1 MPDVEKKVA
10 KNLDGVWLYGTF
22 HILNTPYYHNN
33 YNHNISFLSLSH
45 LREIIADKR
54 QIHPSFLPKT
64 VIGLLLKHQK
74 RNRENNYAFL
84 FIQEINMKFTI
95 HKSDFMRVLVPAMG
109 TVSNKNTITAIEGV
123 LIETLDNGKIQIS
136 TYDMNKGFR
145 AIVEPTEIERSG
157 RFIINAQRLYQT
169 MRVLPD
175 DDITFDVNDKL
186 NCEITSGKAAFSM
199 FALKGEDFPNLPDLI
214 TDNGFSVSAEIVRKM
229 ISKVVHSIADQD
241 KRPML
246 CGAFFKIS
254 ESGMEV
260 VSCDSYRLSKCN
272 IKCDIAAVSGG
283 SLDYSFI
290 IPGHALGEL
299 SKILA
304 DGEDENVQV
313 YLSRKHAI
321 VKKGDIIF
329 FTRTIDSEY
338 IDYNRMIPRDNGI
351 IVNIDRERLLS
362 GLERANIIAEEKI
375 KGSGKSYVKLS
386 LEDQYL
392 TITSSSVNGKV
403 YDELDCVHDGADLEI
418 GFNCRYLINSIRVA
432 EGENIKM
439 TLKSPTQAITIE
451 PTEEDEEYKYFYMI
465 LPVRM
470 NEQK

>member
-1 MPDVEKKVA
+1 
-10 KNLDGVWLYGTF
+10 
-22 HILNTPYYHNN
+22 
-33 YNHNISFLSLSH
+33 
-45 LREIIADKR
+45 
-54 QIHPSFLPKT
+54 
-64 VIGLLLKHQK
+64 
-74 RNRENNYAFL
+74 
-84 FIQEINMKFTI
+84 
-95 HKSDFMRVLVPAMG
+95 MRVLVPAMG

-145 AIVEPTEIERSG
+145 ASLDPVEIERTG

-169 MRVLPD
+169 VRVLPD
-175 DDITFDVNDKL
+175 EDITIDVNDKL
-186 NCEITSGKAAFSM
+186 NCEITSGKASFSM

-214 TDNGFSVSAEIVRKM
+214 TDNGFTVSAETMRKM
-229 ISKVVHSIADQD
+229 ISKVAHSIADQD

-246 CGAFFKIS
+246 CGAFFKIN

-272 IKCDIAAVSGG
+272 VKCEISSVNGQSGIN
-283 SLDYSFI
+283 YSFI

-304 DGEDENVQV
+304 DGDDETVKV

-321 VKKGDIIF
+321 VNKGDVIF

-351 IVNIDRERLLS
+351 VVSIDRERLLS

-375 KGSGKSYVKLS
+375 QGSGKSYVKVSVKDQQLS
-386 LEDQYL
+386 L
-392 TITSSSVNGKV
+392 TSTSVYGCVN
-403 YDELDCVHDGADLEI
+403 DEMDCVHEGDDIEI
-418 GFNCRYLINSIRVA
+418 GFNCRFLIDAVKVA
-432 EGENIKM
+432 EGENLYVK
-439 TLKSPTQAITIE
+439 LKNPNQAITIE
-451 PTEEDEEYKYFYMI
+451 AVEESDDFSYCYI
-465 LPVRM
+465 IVPVRM
-470 NEQK
+470 DYAG

>member
-1 MPDVEKKVA
+1 
-10 KNLDGVWLYGTF
+10 
-22 HILNTPYYHNN
+22 
-33 YNHNISFLSLSH
+33 
-45 LREIIADKR
+45 
-54 QIHPSFLPKT
+54 
-64 VIGLLLKHQK
+64 
-74 RNRENNYAFL
+74 
-84 FIQEINMKFTI
+84 MKFTI
-95 HKSDFMRVLVPAMG
+95 NKSDFLRVLVPAMG

-145 AIVEPTEIERSG
+145 AVVDPVEIERTG

-169 MRVLPD
+169 VRVLPD
-175 DDITFDVNDKL
+175 DDITFDINDKL
-186 NCEITSGKAAFSM
+186 NCEISCGKASFSM

-214 TDNGFSVSAEIVRKM
+214 TDNGFTVSAEVLRKM

-254 ESGMEV
+254 DTGMEV

-272 IKCDIAAVSGG
+272 IKCDISALSTGG
-283 SLDYSFI
+283 VNYSFI

-299 SKILA
+299 SKVLA
-304 DGEDENVQV
+304 DGDDENVKF

-321 VKKGDIIF
+321 VNKGNVIF

-351 IVNIDRERLLS
+351 IVTIDKERLLS

-375 KGSGKSYVKLS
+375 QGSGKSYVKLS
-386 LEDQYL
+386 VKEQQLSL
-392 TITSSSVNGKV
+392 TSASVYGCVN
-403 YDELDCVHDGADLEI
+403 DEMDCVHEGEDIEI
-418 GFNCRYLINSIRVA
+418 GFNCRFLIDAVKVA
-432 EGENIKM
+432 EGENLYIK
-439 TLKSPTQAITIE
+439 LKNPNQAIMIE
-451 PTEEDEEYKYFYMI
+451 AATENDEFDYAYVI
-465 LPVRM
+465 VPVRM
-470 NEQK
+470 DYSGN

>member
-1 MPDVEKKVA
+1 
-10 KNLDGVWLYGTF
+10 
-22 HILNTPYYHNN
+22 
-33 YNHNISFLSLSH
+33 
-45 LREIIADKR
+45 
-54 QIHPSFLPKT
+54 
-64 VIGLLLKHQK
+64 
-74 RNRENNYAFL
+74 
-84 FIQEINMKFTI
+84 MKFTV

-145 AIVEPTEIERSG
+145 ATVEPTEIERTG

-169 MRVLPD
+169 VRVLPD

-186 NCEITSGKAAFSM
+186 NCEISCGKAFFSM

-214 TDNGFSVSAEIVRKM
+214 TDNGFSVSAEILRKM

-246 CGAFFKIS
+246 CGAFFKIA
-254 ESGMEV
+254 EGGMEV

-272 IKCDIAAVSGG
+272 IKCDIESITDN
-283 SLDYSFI
+283 SNINHSFI

-304 DGEDENVQV
+304 DGDDEKVNF

-321 VKKGDIIF
+321 VRKGEVIF

-351 IVNIDRERLLS
+351 IVNIDRERLLT

-375 KGSGKSYVKLS
+375 QGSGKSYVKICVK
-386 LEDQYL
+386 DQHLAL
-392 TITSSSVNGKV
+392 TSTSVYGCVN
-403 YDELDCVHDGADLEI
+403 DEMDCVHEGDDIEI
-418 GFNCRYLINSIRVA
+418 GFNCRFLIEAVKVA
-432 EGENIKM
+432 EGENLYVKF
-439 TLKSPTQAITIE
+439 KNPNQAITIE
-451 PTEEDEEYKYFYMI
+451 AVEESDDFSYSYVI
-465 LPVRM
+465 VPVRM
-470 NEQK
+470 DYAGN

>member
-1 MPDVEKKVA
+1 
-10 KNLDGVWLYGTF
+10 
-22 HILNTPYYHNN
+22 
-33 YNHNISFLSLSH
+33 
-45 LREIIADKR
+45 
-54 QIHPSFLPKT
+54 
-64 VIGLLLKHQK
+64 
-74 RNRENNYAFL
+74 
-84 FIQEINMKFTI
+84 MKFTV

-145 AIVEPTEIERSG
+145 ASLDPVEIERTG

-169 MRVLPD
+169 VRVLPD
-175 DDITFDVNDKL
+175 EDITIDVNDKL
-186 NCEITSGKAAFSM
+186 NCEITSGKASFSM

-214 TDNGFSVSAEIVRKM
+214 TDNGFTVSAETMRKM
-229 ISKVVHSIADQD
+229 ISKVAHSIADQD

-246 CGAFFKIS
+246 CGAFFKIN

-272 IKCDIAAVSGG
+272 VKCEISSVNGQSGIN
-283 SLDYSFI
+283 YSFI

-304 DGEDENVQV
+304 DGDDETVKV

-321 VKKGDIIF
+321 VNKGDVIF

-351 IVNIDRERLLS
+351 VVSIDRERLLS

-375 KGSGKSYVKLS
+375 QGSGKSYVKIKV
-386 LEDQYL
+386 EDKYL
-392 TITSSSVNGKV
+392 TLTSTSVNGKV
-403 YDELDCVHDGADLEI
+403 CDEMDCDH
-418 GFNCRYLINSIRVA
+418 
-432 EGENIKM
+432 EGND
-439 TLKSPTQAITIE
+439 IE
-451 PTEEDEEYKYFYMI
+451 D
-465 LPVRM
+465 
-470 NEQK
+470 

>member
-1 MPDVEKKVA
+1 
-10 KNLDGVWLYGTF
+10 
-22 HILNTPYYHNN
+22 
-33 YNHNISFLSLSH
+33 
-45 LREIIADKR
+45 
-54 QIHPSFLPKT
+54 
-64 VIGLLLKHQK
+64 
-74 RNRENNYAFL
+74 
-84 FIQEINMKFTI
+84 MKFTI
-95 HKSDFMRVLVPAMG
+95 NKSDFLRVLVPAMG

-145 AIVEPTEIERSG
+145 AVVDPVEIERTG

-169 MRVLPD
+169 VRVLPD
-175 DDITFDVNDKL
+175 DDITFDINDKL
-186 NCEITSGKAAFSM
+186 NCEISCGKASFSM

-214 TDNGFSVSAEIVRKM
+214 TDNGFTVSAEVLRKM

-254 ESGMEV
+254 DTGMEV

-272 IKCDIAAVSGG
+272 IKCDISALSTGG
-283 SLDYSFI
+283 VNYSFI

-299 SKILA
+299 SKVLA
-304 DGEDENVQV
+304 DGDDENVKF

-321 VKKGDIIF
+321 VNKGNVIF

-351 IVNIDRERLLS
+351 VVTIDKERLLS

-375 KGSGKSYVKLS
+375 QGSGKSYVKLS
-386 LEDQYL
+386 VKEQQLSL
-392 TITSSSVNGKV
+392 TSASVYGCVN
-403 YDELDCVHDGADLEI
+403 DEMDCVHEGEDIEI
-418 GFNCRYLINSIRVA
+418 GFNCRFLIDAVKVA
-432 EGENIKM
+432 EGENLYIK
-439 TLKSPTQAITIE
+439 LKNPNQAIMIE
-451 PTEEDEEYKYFYMI
+451 AATENDEFDYAYVI
-465 LPVRM
+465 VPVRM
-470 NEQK
+470 DYSGN